1 MRRYSAVVF
10 DWDGTVMDSTHSI
23 VISIQSACVDIGL
36 PVPDAEQARW
46 VIGLSLESA
55 LYRAVPTLTAEQLP
69 QFVESFRK
77 HYLQKDGELYL
88 FDGILDMFS
97 EIRQRQVVTAVATG
111 KSRKGLDRA
120 LARLQLQDYF
130 RITRC
135 ADESVSKPDP
145 TMLLEIMEAL
155 SLPPER
161 ILMVGDTTHDLEM
174 AARAGVDSVAV
185 TYGAHDRATLLTAK
199 PTAMVSNVAQLRSWL
214 LPRLDSFS
222 S

>member
-10 DWDGTVMDSTHSI
+10 DWDGTVMDSAHSI
-23 VISIQSACVDIGL
+23 VISMQSACADMGL

-69 QFVESFRK
+69 QFVESFRQ

-88 FDGILDMFS
+88 FDGILELFS
-97 EIRQRQVVTAVATG
+97 EIRQHQAEMAVATG

-120 LARLQLQDYF
+120 LERLQLQDHF
-130 RITRC
+130 RVTRC

-145 TMLLEIMEAL
+145 AMLLEIMEEL

-161 ILMVGDTTHDLEM
+161 VLMVGDTTHDLEM

-185 TYGAHDRATLLTAK
+185 TYGAHDPATLSAAR
-199 PTAMVSNVAQLRSWL
+199 PTAMVSNVVQLRSWL